1 MRAEQILLILL
12 GRKGSRSG
20 LQATLASMLIVRAS
34 PELRSR
40 ARLRRRV
47 SRVFI
52 MLGLVWSVRET
63 GTDRDYISSSLLS
76 HSTNYPSQ
84 ADECDLQS

>member
-1 MRAEQILLILL
+1 MRPEQILLILL
-12 GRKGSRSG
+12 GRKGRRSG

-34 PELRSR
+34 PELSSR

-52 MLGLVWSVRET
+52 MLGLVWSVAEPGT
-63 GTDRDYISSSLLS
+63 GTAIYPLLCYL
-76 HSTNYPSQ
+76 TQLIIPRPGK
-84 ADECDLQS
+84 